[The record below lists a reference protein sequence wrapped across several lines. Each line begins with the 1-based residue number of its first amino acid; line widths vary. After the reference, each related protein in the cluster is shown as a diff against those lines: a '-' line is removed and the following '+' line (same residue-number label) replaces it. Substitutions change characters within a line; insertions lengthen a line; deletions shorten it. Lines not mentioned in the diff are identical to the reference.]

1 MKLRQS
7 VGMFLSMEFAS
18 LEYDPEP
25 DRFLGVRATTIKL
38 THDLTSRVLSVLDPS
53 SKVSGVLIWLVGAA
67 RSSSAASG
75 VAKKLFRRSCVAN
88 FIVTSVTER
97 SVATP

>member
-38 THDLTSRVLSVLDPS
+38 TQDLTAGYCPYLTPRPKLA
-53 SKVSGVLIWLVGAA
+53 VS
-67 RSSSAASG
+67 
-75 VAKKLFRRSCVAN
+75 
-88 FIVTSVTER
+88 
-97 SVATP
+97 